1 MQRENRILACNNP
14 IISKPYLSRSQLHPL
29 PMHDILLAF
38 ITAFIPSYF
47 IIPSVIQVAKIK
59 HLCDEPGDRRS
70 HSESTPSLGGIA
82 IFAGIVFAVM
92 FWTPFNIFNDLQYML
107 CSFVIIFLIGVKD
120 DIIPMS
126 AKKKLIGQLMAA
138 GILVIKA
145 EIRIS
150 SLHGLFGIYEIPQW
164 FSIILT
170 IFTIIVIINSFN
182 LIDGINGLSGS
193 ISTLISMSLGTWF
206 YLMGQQSL
214 AILAFSLAGA
224 VVAFLRYNFTPA
236 KIFMGDT
243 GALLLGL
250 ICSILIIRFI
260 EVNRLESGS
269 PYAFQAAPAMAIGI
283 LILPLFDTARVFTM
297 RILRGRSPFSPDR
310 LHIHHLLI
318 DSGLSHMQ
326 ATAVL
331 VFATIGFM
339 LLAMLLQTLGTFR
352 LLGLILLIA
361 TVLSVTLQNSVEKR
375 KKLAS

>member
-1 MQRENRILACNNP
+1 
-14 IISKPYLSRSQLHPL
+14 
-29 PMHDILLAF
+29 MHDILLAF